1 MNIYV
6 LKNGKKENEL
16 IPFLSKERLEKLKYI
31 KSEKVRRE
39 KIYAYTLLRYALFEE
54 KLVTSAPSF
63 SYGEKGKPFLPD
75 YPDVFFS
82 LSHSGGYSACV
93 IHDNDIGLDIQDFR
107 PCNLDITEKI
117 CTDKEVAC
125 IFGADN
131 PSPSYETC
139 RLWCMKEARGKLT
152 GKGFSEG
159 FDKIET
165 SDLTEKGELFNTV
178 MENDLFI
185 SVCGFSPLHEIN
197 IVTVSEEK
205 LFEIL
210 NAIA

>member
-1 MNIYV
+1 MNIYI
-6 LKNGKKENEL
+6 LKNGEKENEL
-16 IPFLSKERLEKLKYI
+16 IPFLSKERLEKINDI
-31 KSEKVRRE
+31 KSGKLRRE
-39 KIYAYTLLRYALFEE
+39 KIYAYALFRYVLFEE
-54 KLVTSAPSF
+54 QLITSAPSF

-82 LSHSGGYSACV
+82 LSHAGGYSGCV
-93 IHDNDIGLDIQDFR
+93 IHDEEIGLDIQDFR
-107 PCNLDITEKI
+107 PCNIRMSLKI
-117 CTDKEVAC
+117 CTRKEIDM
-125 IFGADN
+125 IFDGYL
-131 PSPSYETC
+131 SPSYETC

-165 SDLTEKGELFNTV
+165 SELTERGELFNTV
-178 MENDLFI
+178 TEDDLFI
-185 SVCGFSPLHEIN
+185 SVCGFSPLPEIN

-210 NAIA
+210 NAIV